1 MEKQKLDDNEIYEI
15 LASFESEFYERFPN
29 GERDIQKV
37 QFYTDFEIKGIRDFQ
52 ISGVFVTQE
61 VDEDGNVTH
70 HLYYR
75 EPSNE
80 ILSID
85 ADGNVQVSPE
95 WREIIKDINFDKT
108 MVRNNSEDGKL
119 RGASERAKPEEMKKA
134 LKDDKQ
140 EQEDEQEQSEEEEI
154 EQDLGEQGEDLGIT
168 NYKKIKDPHISEKM
182 PEVFGG
188 GEENGIA
195 FSNKLNRFVIIS
207 KVNGQY
213 RLNENIQ
220 PAQMT
225 WKSIISIDP
234 NGEKIERKVP
244 YALMKMPNNQEKE
257 IAVTIGQYGYVD
269 IETVDVLPC
278 QERVA
283 RAVRV
288 EGEGRDNEQSRE
300 AIIDQQAGGK
310 EYNHKTADAVNAI
323 EEMQREQ
330 EGTAD
335 IDSGITEDDY
345 IPETQM
351 TWGELREGAR
361 GEPLETLITRYNEEM
376 NKRGAKSSQEAV
388 NTILADY
395 GRLPGQRQKGTN

>member
-15 LASFESEFYERFPN
+15 LASFESEFNELFQN
-29 GERDIQKV
+29 DERDIQKV
-37 QFYTDFEIKGIRDFQ
+37 QFYTDFEIKGIRDFK
-52 ISGVFVTQE
+52 ISGVFATQE
-61 VDEDGNVTH
+61 IDKDGNATH

-85 ADGNVQVSPE
+85 AEGNVQVSPE

-108 MVRNNSEDGKL
+108 MLQNNGKDGNL
-119 RGASERAKPEEMKKA
+119 RGVSKKAKTEEMKKA
-134 LKDDKQ
+134 LKEDKQ
-140 EQEDEQEQSEEEEI
+140 GEEEQSQSEEEI
-154 EQDLGEQGEDLGIT
+154 EQDLEQQGEDLGIT
-168 NYKKIKDPHISEKM
+168 NYKKIKDFHISEKM
-182 PEVFGG
+182 SEVFSQ

-195 FSNKLNRFVIIS
+195 FSNKLNQFVIIS

-213 RLNENIQ
+213 QLNENIK
-220 PAQMT
+220 PAQVT
-225 WKSIISIDP
+225 WKTVISIDP

-244 YALMKMPNNQEKE
+244 YALMKMPNNSEKE

-288 EGEGRDNEQSRE
+288 EGEGRDAEQSRE
-300 AIIDQQAGGK
+300 AIIDQQAGGT

-323 EEMQREQ
+323 EEMQIEK
-330 EGTAD
+330 EGTTD
-335 IDSGITEDDY
+335 ITEDDY

-351 TWGELREGAR
+351 TWGELREETQ

-376 NKRGAKSSQEAV
+376 NNRGAKSSQEAV

-395 GRLPGQRQKGTN
+395 GRVPGQRQKGTN